1 MYLTGHNIDVRSLVY
16 DDINDYYKY
25 QSDSEVAR
33 LAGFKVIPSIEVCH
47 NVMMGLIYKGE
58 TYTILNKDKV
68 FLGTI
73 NLYNKSIRQI
83 KDCYTIGISLKKE
96 AWGKG
101 YGKEA
106 ILLLLAYAFK
116 IKKALYI
123 EIGCEPTN
131 LRSKKLIEKIGFKYI
146 GLIKDFAY
154 KDRDITYDLL
164 YYSLSEKEYKEL
176 NYEY

>member
-58 TYTILNKDKV
+58 TYTILNKDKE

-83 KDCYTIGISLKKE
+83 KGE
-96 AWGKG
+96 R
-101 YGKEA
+101 E
-106 ILLLLAYAFK
+106 
-116 IKKALYI
+116 
-123 EIGCEPTN
+123 
-131 LRSKKLIEKIGFKYI
+131 
-146 GLIKDFAY
+146 
-154 KDRDITYDLL
+154 
-164 YYSLSEKEYKEL
+164 
-176 NYEY
+176 